1 MLELHTDYAIVAIHN
16 FKNWNGKIILDVI
29 EKETISKIKKV
40 IDSHFIVAI
49 GEKSILIWNTLNDFN
64 LNNEFGLVWF
74 QFFPFF
80 LEIYFRSTNTWA
92 ATFFGILSKL
102 IKNIISNDLQL
113 IFVNHKA

>member
-1 MLELHTDYAIVAIHN
+1 MAIHN

-64 LNNEFGLVWF
+64 LNNEFGLVSIL
-74 QFFPFF
+74 FF
-80 LEIYFRSTNTWA
+80 LSRNLFSFNKYMGRNLFRD
-92 ATFFGILSKL
+92 FEQI
-102 IKNIISNDLQL
+102 D
-113 IFVNHKA
+113 

>member
-29 EKETISKIKKV
+29 ERETISKIKKV
-40 IDSHFIVAI
+40 IDSLFIVAI

-74 QFFPFF
+74 QFFSF
-80 LEIYFRSTNTWA
+80 
-92 ATFFGILSKL
+92 SKF
-102 IKNIISNDLQL
+102 
-113 IFVNHKA
+113 IFVQQIHGPQPFLGFWANWLKT